1 MFHRSRDLL
10 LRPKAIHGSGAL
22 LFVGNRLVVDGQF
35 KGIVGSVSIDPQ
47 DPKTVVLHFGVGAA
61 QDSAHRVTLPNERL
75 AAAELRNYTRALQNP
90 AHPDW
95 HYLESPPRLAASAA
109 TATKLPP
116 TPCIYPVP
124 VDRDNLAAIPARI
137 LLDHGRPLHL
147 LEDSTPSIAIAF
159 HLANAILHLLRSK
172 PDARPVG
179 YYIAPLPG
187 QERTV
192 VVYKMRDVFLPCPP
206 PIPLLLYSSGRAAMG
221 GGGGGGGDTTIS
233 SPATYAH
240 IMDQASDYVTEAFA
254 LFGSS
259 FRTQPTDAV
268 FESLVVE

>member
-35 KGIVGSVSIDPQ
+35 KGIVGSVSIAPE
-47 DPKTVVLHFGVGAA
+47 DPKTVVLHFGVGPGPA
-61 QDSAHRVTLPNERL
+61 QDSAHRITLPNERL
-75 AAAELRNYTRALQNP
+75 AAAELRNYTRALQHP

-95 HYLESPPRLAASAA
+95 HYLESPPRLAAA
-109 TATKLPP
+109 KLPP
-116 TPCIYPVP
+116 TPCLYPEAVM
-124 VDRDNLAAIPARI
+124 RDNLAAVPSRI

-147 LEDSTPSIAIAF
+147 LEDSTPSITIAF

-206 PIPLLLYSSGRAAMG
+206 PIPLLLYTTGKSAMG
-221 GGGGGGGDTTIS
+221 GDSSSGSITIT
-233 SPATYAH
+233 PAPYTH
-240 IMDQASDYVTEAFA
+240 IMDQASKYVAEAFA
-254 LFGSS
+254 LFGSA
-259 FRTQPTDAV
+259 FHPQPTDAV
-268 FESLVVE
+268 FESLVGWPSE

>member
-1 MFHRSRDLL
+1 MYHRSRDLL
-10 LRPKAIHGSGAL
+10 LRPKSVHGSRAL
-22 LFVGNRLVVDGQF
+22 LFVGNRLVVGGGQLE
-35 KGIVGSVSIDPQ
+35 GVVGSASIDPA
-47 DPKTVVLHFGVGAA
+47 DAKTVVLHLGAGPA
-61 QDSAHRVTLPNERL
+61 QGSSGHHRITLPSERL
-75 AAAELRNYTRALQNP
+75 AAAELKNYVRALQHP

-95 HYLESPPRLAASAA
+95 HYLESPPSPPRLAAA
-109 TATKLPP
+109 KLPH
-116 TPCIYPVP
+116 TPCLYPEP

-147 LEDSTPSIAIAF
+147 LEDSTPSVAIAF

-179 YYIAPLPG
+179 YYVAPLPG
-187 QERTV
+187 QDKTV
-192 VVYKMRDVFLPCPP
+192 VVYKMRDVLLPCPP
-206 PIPLLLYSSGRAAMG
+206 PIPLLLYSTGRAGSSG
-221 GGGGGGGDTTIS
+221 GSS
-233 SPATYAH
+233 SPLHLYAH
-240 IMDQASDYVTEAFA
+240 VMDQASKYVSESFA